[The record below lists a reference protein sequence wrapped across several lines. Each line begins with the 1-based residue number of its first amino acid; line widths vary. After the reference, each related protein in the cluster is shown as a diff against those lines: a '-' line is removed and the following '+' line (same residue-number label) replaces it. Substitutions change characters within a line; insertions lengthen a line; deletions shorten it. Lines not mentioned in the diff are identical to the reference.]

1 MKKNNLYYR
10 PCLKV
15 QDFKK
20 PENSNTIGIKNLFC
34 FFSFFY
40 TLFITGVPTASGKL
54 SITGVPTASGKQDT
68 GDFHI
73 CYFSLNNEKE
83 FTEMKRFT
91 DKLNQ
96 NSKNCSISVE
106 EYMTEGG
113 SPEASFKKML
123 ESGASCDGL
132 VISGHHTGSFGGKR
146 SSGSLG
152 IDFLEKLS
160 CDKKYSSWFNRINAL
175 WLQGCRTLGTG
186 EIVAGDREGS
196 ADHHTTRVGAVLE
209 ADHLT
214 QSFAELNVEFSATL
228 DQDNPLSSRYL
239 RAFPSATVFGWTKT
253 APGEKA
259 GSQLSIPF
267 HMAHTAR
274 LINNQDAFPSE
285 SPTKGTWTQESSAQY
300 MSSLLA
306 ILNNQSNCED
316 LAVKAW
322 KDHGKVR
329 NQSTEYGFY
338 NPDLNAYTPI
348 MKTDNTQLN
357 QARVYNCRL
366 QNSKGEEL
374 LGVLDS
380 VLKDERLIRYTYN
393 SLFEKLK
400 NLKNEDQGLHQRV
413 LKKLRG
419 SEVLGGFLNRKLS
432 DNSLGVLR
440 KIDYLAFYEE
450 IYGEDKVV
458 RLKELV
464 VNRVGKAFGKIPS
477 NSFDEIDYKMTIL
490 TSLSKHGFLKST
502 ENGLDLLKTAIKDP
516 SIGIRRQAINS
527 AGQMGERGLPIVQKA
542 IKDESPVVRSEAAV
556 SAGTMGERGLPIL
569 QKAIKDE
576 SPVVR
581 RGATN
586 SAGQMGE
593 RGLPIVQKAIKDEN
607 PFVRREAINSA
618 GRMGERGLPIVQK
631 AIKDESPYVR
641 RGAATSAGT
650 MGERGLSILQEA
662 IKDEDVNIRAE
673 AAFSAGNMGER
684 GLPIVQKA
692 IKDESPDVRERAAYS
707 AGDMGERGLPIVQ
720 EAIKDKDVYVRKRA
734 AFSAG
739 KMGERGLPILQKAI
753 KDESPY
759 VRRGAAF
766 SARRMGERGLPILQK
781 AIKDEDVYVR
791 REAAVSAE
799 KMGERGLPI
808 LREAL
813 SKENDPSVINRLKR
827 AIRKLENG
835 RP

>member
-15 QDFKK
+15 QDFKT

-40 TLFITGVPTASGKL
+40 TLF
-54 SITGVPTASGKQDT
+54 ITGVPTASGKQDT

-196 ADHHTTRVGAVLE
+196 ADHHTTRVGAVLD

-253 APGEKA
+253 APGERA

-322 KDHGKVR
+322 NNHGKVR

-338 NPDLNAYTPI
+338 NPDLNAYTPMT
-348 MKTDNTQLN
+348 MKTDKAQLN

-366 QNSKGEEL
+366 KHSKGEEL
-374 LGVLDS
+374 LETLDS
-380 VLKDERLIRYTYN
+380 ILKDERLIRYTYN
-393 SLFEKLK
+393 SLLEKLK
-400 NLKNEDQGLHQRV
+400 NLKNEDHGFHQRV
-413 LKKLRG
+413 LEKLRG

-450 IYGEDKVV
+450 IYGEDKAV

-464 VNRVGKAFGKIPS
+464 VNRVGEAFGEIPS
-477 NSFDEIDYKMTIL
+477 NSFDEIDYKMTLL

-516 SIGIRRQAINS
+516 SSRIRKRAIFS
-527 AGQMGERGLPIVQKA
+527 AGQMGEKGLPIVQEAIKDESPDVREGATVSAGRMGERGLPILQEA
-542 IKDESPVVRSEAAV
+542 IKDESPDVRRGAAFSVGRMGERGLPIAQEAIKDESPKVREGAAF
-556 SAGTMGERGLPIL
+556 SAGRMGERGLPIL

-576 SPVVR
+576 
-581 RGATN
+581 N
-586 SAGQMGE
+586 
-593 RGLPIVQKAIKDEN
+593 
-607 PFVRREAINSA
+607 
-618 GRMGERGLPIVQK
+618 
-631 AIKDESPYVR
+631 PYVR

-650 MGERGLSILQEA
+650 MGERGLPIAQEA
-662 IKDEDVNIRAE
+662 IKDEDVNVRRGAAVSAE
-673 AAFSAGNMGER
+673 KMGER

-692 IKDESPDVRERAAYS
+692 IKDEN
-707 AGDMGERGLPIVQ
+707 
-720 EAIKDKDVYVRKRA
+720 
-734 AFSAG
+734 
-739 KMGERGLPILQKAI
+739 
-753 KDESPY
+753 PY